1 MKLQPLPTAEYV
13 KSLISYNPETGEF
26 HRACDRKRWKKGEK
40 VGGIKKNGYVYV
52 GIDQGRYVA
61 HRLAWLVM
69 TGNEPSSEVDHING
83 IKSDNR
89 WSNLRLA
96 SHSQNGMNK
105 SVQSK
110 SQTGVKGV
118 YPYKGK
124 FRAKVSVDGKT
135 VEVGVF
141 DTIEEAKAAH
151 IKLAQALHGD
161 FFCP

>member
-1 MKLQPLPTAEYV
+1 MKLQALPPVDYV

-26 HRACDRKRWKKGEK
+26 HRACDRKRWKKGER
-40 VGGIKKNGYVYV
+40 VGGIKPNGYIYV

-69 TGNEPSSEVDHING
+69 TGEEPSTEVDHING

-89 WSNLRLA
+89 WGNLRLA
-96 SHSQNGMNK
+96 SHSENGMNK
-105 SVQSK
+105 PVQRK
-110 SQTGVKGV
+110 SETGVKGV
-118 YPYKGK
+118 YPYKGR
-124 FRAKVSVDGKT
+124 FRAKIAVSGKT

-151 IKLAQALHGD
+151 TKIAQLLHGE